1 MQILCN
7 IFAIGYVMRM
17 MKRLLLILSMVLP
30 VMGAEAQD
38 DVAFTNYWNYQSFY
52 NPAAAGRAGQLDVRA
67 AYRMEMLGFEDA
79 GQTMLIQGDL
89 PMFFVPKAERHG
101 IGAGFLNDKIGLF
114 SIKRMWLQYAY
125 HHPFGKKN
133 ILSIGVKLALLA
145 NSFNGADVDLGEG
158 SSDEYVPTSDV
169 NGTGFDMDLGLR
181 YERKDVWYAGV
192 SVMHLMSPAVS
203 MGEDKQFQIKTAPA
217 IYAMGGHRLK
227 FRQPEFSLRTD
238 AMFRTDLQ
246 GWRAD
251 VSGRLCYDGEKGKMY
266 AGVNF
271 SPTISVALLLGLTF
285 HGVDI
290 GYSYE
295 MYTGGIAVQ
304 NGTHEISIGY
314 KMELNLTKKGKN
326 RHQSVR
332 WL

>member
-1 MQILCN
+1 MIL
-7 IFAIGYVMRM
+7 AM
-17 MKRLLLILSMVLP
+17 MLP
-30 VMGAEAQD
+30 IVGAVAQD
-38 DVAFTNYWNYQSFY
+38 DVAFTNFWQFQSFY
-52 NPAAAGRAGQLDVRA
+52 NPAAAGRSSMLDING

-101 IGAGFLNDKIGLF
+101 MGAGFMNDKIGFF
-114 SIKRMWLQYAY
+114 STKRMWVQYAY

-145 NSFNGADVDLGEG
+145 NSFNGTDVELGEG
-158 SSDEYVPTSDV
+158 SSDELVPTSDV
-169 NGTGFDMDLGLR
+169 NGTAFDMDLGLR

-192 SVMHLMSPAVS
+192 SVMHLMSPTVS
-203 MGEDKQFQIKTAPA
+203 LGEEKEFQVKSAPT
-217 IYAMGGHRLK
+217 IYVSGGHRLK
-227 FRQPEFSLRTD
+227 FRQPEFSLRTA
-238 AMFRTDLQ
+238 AMFRTDMQ
-246 GWRAD
+246 TWRAD

-266 AGVNF
+266 AGLNY
-271 SPTISVALLLGLTF
+271 SPMVSVALLLGFTF
-285 HGVDI
+285 HDVNI

-304 NGTHEISIGY
+304 NGTHEIHIGY
-314 KMELNLTKKGKN
+314 QMELNLTKKGKN
-326 RHQSVR
+326 KHQSVR